1 MAHPNA
7 YNAVRRILLGQTSVT
22 DLLLPQGSLTGL
34 TTAPI
39 FALQYPRKV
48 AGAPATG
55 YTGHDWAALLGQQ
68 LIRMVLITPSGR
80 VASGG
85 DTTRAP
91 WSRPR
96 MDVQSFGRTDD
107 DAMIVHLAIEAVLKD
122 LSNARAVLSTGT
134 VLIRDV
140 TIEGGPLSFP
150 DPDTEAPE
158 VVGIYAASLIEEFV
172 A

>member
-1 MAHPNA
+1 VSMPNA
-7 YNAVRRILLGQTSVT
+7 YNAIRRILLGQTSVT
-22 DLLLPQGSLTGL
+22 TLLLPQTALTGL

-39 FALQYPRKV
+39 FALEYPRKV
-48 AGAPATG
+48 AGAPSTG
-55 YTGHDWAALLGQQ
+55 YTGHDWAALLTQRQ
-68 LIRMVLITPSGR
+68 IRMVLITPSGR

-96 MDVQSFGRTDD
+96 FDVQCFGRTDD
-107 DAMIVHLAIEAVLKD
+107 DAMVVHLAVEAFLKG
-122 LSNARAVLSTGT
+122 LSNARAVMSTGT
-134 VLIRDV
+134 ALIRDV
-140 TIEGGPLSFP
+140 TTEGGPISFP
-150 DPDTEAPE
+150 DPETEAPE